1 MAERTNVVANAI
13 GDSFLNRCF
22 ENVSFL
28 KQLNRPVDTFFGWLQ
43 PYPLLILLIIVLMIL
58 PSIFHYV
65 SKNAV
70 LKIVRIY
77 NFTRLG
83 VISLFHQG
91 CYSYT
96 IGGPLVLLF
105 AQPTPCVHTDT
116 FDVYTGLYMFPDRL
130 CMSAALFTFSVARY
144 SSVKPLIG
152 IPVTTFILLLFL
164 FSNVFALQSTVFQTL
179 CSISFSYILHFVH
192 VHVPFGY
199 THIENAIWAVFNG
212 AAIPVAIVHLG
223 LGGQQAFL
231 EVWFSFVLLAID
243 ELFLITYQLTRGGF
257 TVIERPA
264 DLSWSVA
271 ALHSESVRL
280 LNSEAEAQFVSH
292 IHADTGAS
300 VVAFMIFF
308 IGVLIRL
315 IFSNTFFPS
324 VS

>member
-1 MAERTNVVANAI
+1 MANRTTVVANAI

-22 ENVSFL
+22 ENIDFVTHMGH
-28 KQLNRPVDTFFGWLQ
+28 PVDAFFGWLQ
-43 PYPLLILLIIVLMIL
+43 PYPLLILLIILLMVL
-58 PSIFHYV
+58 PSIFRYG
-65 SKNAV
+65 SNNTI

-96 IGGPLVLLF
+96 IGTPLVLIF

-116 FDVYTGLYMFPDRL
+116 FGVYTGLYMFPDNL
-130 CMSAALFTFSVARY
+130 CMSAALFAFSVARY
-144 SSVKPLIG
+144 SSVKPIIG
-152 IPVTTFILLLFL
+152 IPIATFLLLLFL
-164 FSNVFALQSTVFQTL
+164 FSSVVTRQSTVFQTL
-179 CSISFSYILHFVH
+179 SSISFSYIVHFAH
-192 VHVPFGY
+192 VHVPFKY
-199 THIENAIWAVFNG
+199 IHIENGVWIVFNIG
-212 AAIPVAIVHLG
+212 GVVAAIVGLHLDRM
-223 LGGQQAFL
+223 QAFL
-231 EVWFSFVLLAID
+231 EVWFSFVLIAID

-271 ALHSESVRL
+271 AIHSESVRL

-292 IHADTGAS
+292 ILGDTGTS
-300 VVAFMIFF
+300 GIAFVIFF
-308 IGVLIRL
+308 LGVLIRL
-315 IFSNTFFPS
+315 MFSNAFFPS